1 MATTVKTQIDSI
13 DRFLKAVGYSEKNA
27 EANTEAGSIGGDT
40 THPIKDVD
48 DSTEDATEG
57 FRSTENTADV
67 KADQGPASVENA
79 KKAAARKR
87 ASVRKRA
94 DEHDPNGSASDD
106 QIQIGTNK
114 KPTGEDPSVE
124 TSSVKSEKEDTDTAH
139 PASTDNSELDG
150 NKYASMS
157 TAQLYKIS
165 NDLGNRV
172 LVALTKFADKA
183 DFMDDDDSDRNDS
196 ESESDSEVTEEKDA
210 VDLAGQAGWE
220 LAGLLSGKFDKRA
233 ADSLVYSTLS
243 EIIKTANDDADKA
256 AVYLQS
262 YHTELRK
269 QAEGE
274 EEAALAAMGGGGG
287 DEAALAQAMMDG
299 GGMGDGGMGD
309 VGMGDGGGAGGM
321 GDGGGDGADGGGD
334 VEQLAAILDQLG
346 ISPEEL
352 EAAMSEHGSE
362 GAGAGQP
369 DAMASAPPSPDEEPK
384 MEVEAAHKQAV
395 AKKGAASKNV
405 RDYIQEVLERS
416 RR

>member
-1 MATTVKTQIDSI
+1 MATTVKNQIDSI

-94 DEHDPNGSASDD
+94 DEHDPTGSASDD
-106 QIQIGTNK
+106 QMQIGTNK

-124 TSSVKSEKEDTDTAH
+124 TSSVKAEKEDTDTTH

-183 DFMDDDDSDRNDS
+183 DFMDDD
-196 ESESDSEVTEEKDA
+196 TA
-210 VDLAGQAGWE
+210 T
-220 LAGLLSGKFDKRA
+220 
-233 ADSLVYSTLS
+233 TLNLTLKS
-243 EIIKTANDDADKA
+243 QKK
-256 AVYLQS
+256 
-262 YHTELRK
+262 
-269 QAEGE
+269 
-274 EEAALAAMGGGGG
+274 
-287 DEAALAQAMMDG
+287 
-299 GGMGDGGMGD
+299 
-309 VGMGDGGGAGGM
+309 
-321 GDGGGDGADGGGD
+321 
-334 VEQLAAILDQLG
+334 
-346 ISPEEL
+346 
-352 EAAMSEHGSE
+352 
-362 GAGAGQP
+362 
-369 DAMASAPPSPDEEPK
+369 K
-384 MEVEAAHKQAV
+384 MQ
-395 AKKGAASKNV
+395 
-405 RDYIQEVLERS
+405 
-416 RR
+416 

>member
-1 MATTVKTQIDSI
+1 MATTVKNQIDSI

-27 EANTEAGSIGGDT
+27 AANTEAGSIGGET
-40 THPIKDVD
+40 THPVKDVD
-48 DSTEDATEG
+48 DSTEDASEG
-57 FRSTENTADV
+57 ARSAENTADV

-87 ASVRKRA
+87 ASANKWA
-94 DEHDPNGSASDD
+94 AEKDPTGSASDD
-106 QIQIGTNK
+106 QLQIGTNK
-114 KPTGEDPSVE
+114 QPTGEDPSVE
-124 TSSVKSEKEDTDTAH
+124 TSSVKAEKDDVETSH

-157 TAQLYKIS
+157 TAALHKLS

-172 LVALTKFADKA
+172 LVSLTKNAEFH
-183 DFMDDDDSDRNDS
+183 DDDEDRRKSDSDS
-196 ESESDSEVTEEKDA
+196 GSSSDSDMMEEKGA

-220 LAGLLSGKFDKRA
+220 LAGLLSGQFDKRA

-256 AVYLQS
+256 AVYLHS
-262 YHTELRK
+262 YQNELYK

-274 EEAALAAMGGGGG
+274 EMPPEMDPSAGGMPPAGGG
-287 DEAALAQAMMDG
+287 DEAAMAGAM
-299 GGMGDGGMGD
+299 
-309 VGMGDGGGAGGM
+309 GGGAAPEGE
-321 GDGGGDGADGGGD
+321 GGDD
-334 VEQLAAILDQLG
+334 VEQLAAVLDQLG

-352 EAAMSEHGSE
+352 EAAM
-362 GAGAGQP
+362 AGQGHEGGGHEGGGH
-369 DAMASAPPSPDEEPK
+369 DGGGAPPMGGGAPPEMANASPN
-384 MEVEAAHKQAV
+384 MEVEAAYKQAA
-395 AKKGAASKNV
+395 AKKGAANKNV